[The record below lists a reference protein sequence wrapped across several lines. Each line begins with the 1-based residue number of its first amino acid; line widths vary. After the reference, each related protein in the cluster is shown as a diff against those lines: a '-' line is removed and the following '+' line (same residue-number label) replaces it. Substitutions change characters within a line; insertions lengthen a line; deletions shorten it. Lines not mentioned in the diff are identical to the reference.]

1 MRGADGE
8 GVQGVARRKDAAQ
21 QRRLEPVPHCS
32 QASGVGVV
40 RGIGGDRELVGV
52 VTRTD
57 DEQQIVRVGEPVQ
70 QAPDGAHSARECSR
84 LRANGQVHNPDAR
97 RCGRLVP
104 LAFHNPSD
112 CAVKDVGEQTIWD
125 YLLVSRHE
133 LVGLQDRS
141 YVERTIKRW
150 TAISEV
156 AVNDE

>member
-21 QRRLEPVPHCS
+21 QRRLEAVPHCS

-52 VTRTD
+52 VARAD

-70 QAPDGAHSARECSR
+70 QAPNGAHSTRECSC
-84 LRANGQVHNPDAR
+84 LCAYGEVHNPDAR

-104 LAFHNPSD
+104 LALHNPSD
-112 CAVKDVGEQTIWD
+112 RTMKDVGEQTIRD
-125 YLLVSRHE
+125 YLLVPRHE
-133 LVGLQDRS
+133 LMGLQDRAH
-141 YVERTIKRW
+141 VERTIKRG